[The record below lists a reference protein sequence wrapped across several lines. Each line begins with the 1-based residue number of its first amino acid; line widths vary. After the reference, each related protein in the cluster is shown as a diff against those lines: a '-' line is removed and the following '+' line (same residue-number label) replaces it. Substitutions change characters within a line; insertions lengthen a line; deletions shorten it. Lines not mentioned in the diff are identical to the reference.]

1 MRTMRR
7 HSYFIMKAAD
17 HQYSEC
23 IGSAALQAGLKRG
36 HAGICYNMRE
46 DTNTGT
52 EALWTTAPGKQF
64 WRNIYEKIGEDKT
77 TVARGL

>member
-7 HSYFIMKAAD
+7 YSYFTMKATD

-46 DTNTGT
+46 DRNIGK
-52 EALWTTAPGKQF
+52 EASWTAAPGKQY
-64 WRNIYEKIGEDKT
+64 WRNIYEEIREVKT
-77 TVARGL
+77 TVTRGC

>member
-7 HSYFIMKAAD
+7 HSYFTMKATD

-23 IGSAALQAGLKRG
+23 IGSATLQAGLKRG

-46 DTNTGT
+46 D
-52 EALWTTAPGKQF
+52 
-64 WRNIYEKIGEDKT
+64 RNIGKE
-77 TVARGL
+77 AS